1 MTTLVFTFL
10 GAWLFMGA
18 YVLRLIIDHHRLI
31 RRKTEMD
38 GDVEITKHKHVR
50 GKRVA

>member
-1 MTTLVFTFL
+1 MTTLVFTYL
-10 GAWLFMGA
+10 GAWLFIGA
-18 YVLRLIIDHHRLI
+18 YVLRLVIDDHRLI
-31 RRKTEMD
+31 RRNAEMD